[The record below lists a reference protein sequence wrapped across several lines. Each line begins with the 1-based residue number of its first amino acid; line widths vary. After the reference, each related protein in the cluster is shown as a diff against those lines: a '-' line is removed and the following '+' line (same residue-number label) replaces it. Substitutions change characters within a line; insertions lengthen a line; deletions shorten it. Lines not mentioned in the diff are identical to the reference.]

1 MVVRTC
7 NANTGEV
14 EYEVRLGVTVNFSS
28 YEAG

>member
-7 NANTGEV
+7 NDNTGEV
-14 EYEVRLGVTVNFSS
+14 EYEVILAVTVNFSS

>member
-7 NANTGEV
+7 NDNTGEV

-28 YEAG
+28 HEAG